1 MLWRSRL
8 LISGSIRSVVVLAA
22 LGCACPVRAQQAA
35 LFEVVKPPTLE
46 RIVAENRQEYRA
58 LLRTELQFCRN
69 ACDLTD
75 NQCQQIARRAGPI
88 VEGAADWAAKLELKP
103 AQRGGIWLNTDP
115 APPNAIK
122 LTRDILL
129 KIMKEHT
136 TLAQQIRYR
145 AELAKRLAHQ
155 RLAARDMLIAR
166 IDRILILSSDQRA
179 KLSRVLDANWD
190 DEWGAIV
197 NIQHDDGSP
206 FPVIPYRLILPILH
220 PNQQR
225 VWKRC
230 DQQAVD
236 ATDYYKAAVLGYAE
250 DLPSDLEPW
259 LKADG
264 PAPVVQPI
272 GREAPEKREERSN
285 RPPQ

>member
-8 LISGSIRSVVVLAA
+8 FISGSIRGVAVLAA

-35 LFEVVKPPTLE
+35 ALTQVAALLDVQVIDEVKPPTLE
-46 RIVAENRQEYRA
+46 TLVAENRREYRA
-58 LLRTELQFCRN
+58 LLLMELQFCRN

-75 NQCQQIARRAGPI
+75 DQCQKIARRAGPI

-103 AQRGGIWLNTDP
+103 AQRGGIWRNTDP
-115 APPNAIK
+115 VPPNAIK

-129 KIMKEHT
+129 KSMKEHT
-136 TLAQQIRYR
+136 NLAQQIRYR

-155 RLAARDMLIAR
+155 RLAAREMLIAR

-179 KLSRVLDANWD
+179 QLSRVLDANWD

-197 NIQHDDGSP
+197 DIQHDDGSP
-206 FPVIPYRLILPILH
+206 FPAIPYRLILPILH

-230 DQQAVD
+230 EQQAID
-236 ATDYYKAAVLGYAE
+236 ATDYFKSARTGVHRRPALG
-250 DLPSDLEPW
+250 S
-259 LKADG
+259 
-264 PAPVVQPI
+264 
-272 GREAPEKREERSN
+272 
-285 RPPQ
+285 